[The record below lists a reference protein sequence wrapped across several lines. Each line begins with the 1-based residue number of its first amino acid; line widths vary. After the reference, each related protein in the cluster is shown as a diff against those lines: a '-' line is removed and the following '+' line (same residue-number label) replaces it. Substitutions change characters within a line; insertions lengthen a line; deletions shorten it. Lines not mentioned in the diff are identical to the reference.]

1 MIPAIIKS
9 QKFKSLKTN
18 GFFFF
23 FFGGGAL
30 SEYSFDF
37 EAYLFDFLEKTSEIC

>member
-18 GFFFF
+18 GFFL
-23 FFGGGAL
+23 AL